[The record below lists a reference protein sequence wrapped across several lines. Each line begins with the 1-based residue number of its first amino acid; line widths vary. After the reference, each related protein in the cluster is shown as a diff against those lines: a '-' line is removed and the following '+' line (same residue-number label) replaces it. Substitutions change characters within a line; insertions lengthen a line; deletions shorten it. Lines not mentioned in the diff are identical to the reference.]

1 MKWMLLV
8 SILIVGC
15 ASAQEN
21 MTTESSDIE
30 TVHAVDPDEA
40 WMDTLVVDF
49 INNSGSIARPSDTP
63 KLSWIYDRVEVTD
76 TATYKV
82 VRIGRSL
89 ESRYMTEAWLY
100 IDKNK
105 RTVYEYDVVSDSLAL
120 YK

>member
-1 MKWMLLV
+1 MKWLLLA

-21 MTTESSDIE
+21 VMTESSDVE
-30 TVHAVDPDEA
+30 AVHTVDRDEE

-49 INNSGSIARPSDTP
+49 IEHSGSISNPSDAP

-105 RTVYEYDVVSDSLAL
+105 RIVYEYDVVSDSLAL